1 LAARRMFEREIGNG
15 LRAGD
20 RNARR
25 RRVKALAGVSAFVVA
40 LAAAQAA
47 QADTLVVAR
56 DYNNYSMGTSS
67 SGHTGGGEWGIVS
80 INGFTPPSAASGVT
94 YSGNTFQTFC
104 LERNETLSPGTY
116 TWTMSDS
123 AHNGGVGGATNNAD
137 PICAATAYLYGLF
150 YSGQLTNFG
159 GYSYNY
165 TFGSNRT
172 ASAGELQDAIWLLE
186 DELTSTQI
194 NHSTAGWAWAQAA
207 ISAVGSSTS
216 IGNVRVLTL
225 TDSNGNH
232 QDVLVMVPLPSAAL
246 LGFGLMSAVG
256 AVGILRRRK
265 NHSVLA

>member
-1 LAARRMFEREIGNG
+1 
-15 LRAGD
+15 
-20 RNARR
+20 
-25 RRVKALAGVSAFVVA
+25 VSAFAVA
-40 LAAAQAA
+40 IATTQAA
-47 QADTLVVAR
+47 HADTLVVAR

-67 SGHTGGGEWGIVS
+67 SGHTGGGEWGINS
-80 INGFTPPSAASGVT
+80 ISSTSGFAPPSAASGVT

-116 TWTMSDS
+116 NWTLSS
-123 AHNGGVGGATNNAD
+123 AAHNGGVGGATNNTD

-159 GYSYNY
+159 GFSYNY
-165 TFGSNRT
+165 NFGSNRT
-172 ASAGELQDAIWLLE
+172 ASAGELQDALWLLE
-186 DELTSTQI
+186 DELTSSQI

-207 ISAVGSSTS
+207 LSAVGSSTD

-225 TDSNGNH
+225 TDSTGNH

-256 AVGILRRRK
+256 VVGILRRRK
-265 NHSVLA
+265 SHSVLA